1 MTSHTAPIASKPVSK
16 RTAQF
21 GLAAAV
27 LLFVAC
33 LAVLILGAR
42 NASAA
47 DGFSAPILPTAVD
60 GHAVQ
65 PSVLPAVR

>member
-1 MTSHTAPIASKPVSK
+1 MTSHTPPKPVSK

-33 LAVLILGAR
+33 LAVLILGAQ

-47 DGFSAPILPTAVD
+47 DGFSAPISQAAVNGHAID
-60 GHAVQ
+60 GHA
-65 PSVLPAVR
+65 VLPAVR